1 MKTITLALVL
11 SASTLVAATPAAA
24 PGTTTSVSTPAA
36 APGGVLRGDL
46 GAAPAGDPLTVAA
59 AVLAVHA
66 GDLGVDAGAFRFE
79 TVRTSNIGVHV
90 RGREVR
96 GGVPVAGTSAAVHLV
111 DGRVWTV
118 EARPS
123 TLPGTA
129 TAVPIGPAA
138 GRAAALASLGLS
150 GADRVTSERLLVPAG
165 GRLVDVERVT
175 VFDLATATVAEVDV
189 ASATGRVVATRDPR
203 RYEDGTASVF
213 DPNPVVGLRDN
224 TLREPGVDQAGVD
237 TDLNDAKLTAA
248 LVALPIRD
256 VSLPELLA
264 GRLVG
269 PWVSVQGPA
278 PLPPTVDFSFTRDDP
293 RFEATMAY
301 AHLDRVQRYFQDT
314 LGLTDVNA
322 EPQDVYALPVA
333 GYDNSFYLPAGDLMA
348 LGAGGVDDGEDAEV
362 IVHEYGHAVQDAQ
375 VPGWGATDEGGAMG
389 EAFGDFLAG
398 SFYARDIS
406 GGFQDACVADW
417 DAVSYSSGEPA
428 VPAPP
433 RRHQALARG
442 PRGRGPRRRRGLVGL
457 PLADPRPARQRRRG
471 RDRRAHPDRG
481 RTAEERPLDPAGP
494 HPPRALDHHG
504 DLRRRGRGAAP
515 GHDRARPPRVGDHRG
530 RGGAGDRLRRRLT
543 RAGPGSVALTVCPGI
558 PGWTVNAID
567 QDEAPT
573 RRGPAGDAGGATSLG
588 WSVSLSC
595 AGGARPGHPWP
606 GPRGRGARRGGGW

>member
-11 SASTLVAATPAAA
+11 SASTLVAATPVAA

-59 AVLAVHA
+59 AVLDAHA

-111 DGRVWTV
+111 DGRGWTV

-123 TLPGTA
+123 TLAGTS
-129 TAVPIGPAA
+129 TAAA
-138 GRAAALASLGLS
+138 IDAAAARTVALASLGLA
-150 GADRVTSERLLVPAG
+150 GADRVTSERLLAPAD
-165 GRLVDVERVT
+165 GRLVDVQRVT
-175 VFDLATATVAEVDV
+175 VFDLTSATVAEVDV
-189 ASATGRVVATRDPR
+189 ASATGEVVATRDPR

-256 VSLPELLA
+256 VSVPELAA

-269 PWVSVQGPA
+269 PWVSVQAPA
-278 PLPPTVDFSFTRDDP
+278 PLPPTVDFSFTRNDP

-322 EPQDVYALPVA
+322 EPPDV
-333 GYDNSFYLPAGDLMA
+333 
-348 LGAGGVDDGEDAEV
+348 
-362 IVHEYGHAVQDAQ
+362 
-375 VPGWGATDEGGAMG
+375 
-389 EAFGDFLAG
+389 
-398 SFYARDIS
+398 
-406 GGFQDACVADW
+406 
-417 DAVSYSSGEPA
+417 
-428 VPAPP
+428 
-433 RRHQALARG
+433 
-442 PRGRGPRRRRGLVGL
+442 
-457 PLADPRPARQRRRG
+457 
-471 RDRRAHPDRG
+471 
-481 RTAEERPLDPAGP
+481 
-494 HPPRALDHHG
+494 
-504 DLRRRGRGAAP
+504 
-515 GHDRARPPRVGDHRG
+515 
-530 RGGAGDRLRRRLT
+530 
-543 RAGPGSVALTVCPGI
+543 
-558 PGWTVNAID
+558 
-567 QDEAPT
+567 
-573 RRGPAGDAGGATSLG
+573 
-588 WSVSLSC
+588 
-595 AGGARPGHPWP
+595 
-606 GPRGRGARRGGGW
+606 